1 MEKTAYKSIE
11 NAKIY
16 LIDEHPLFMFSKI
29 EDKSG
34 TVKQGRML
42 KMYFFT
48 SFSFIE
54 KENWRKTED
63 RVP

>member
-54 KENWRKTED
+54 KEN
-63 RVP
+63 